1 MFALL
6 KANVLAAVLG
16 LAAAIFLIISVVQSV
31 QLNGFLW
38 IDGVRDKLE
47 DCETN
52 LNEARA
58 ERDSLIAAAKEAE
71 RLNKEQVSRIVNEQD
86 RISKDVE
93 ADLTA
98 RLERLRREL
107 RAKANNGNPQGTGAS
122 PDGKAPGTVVGE
134 AGLCSSPEQLLR
146 AAENEERHD
155 QLITWVEQQLKVE
168 R

>member
-1 MFALL
+1 MFGFTDKILAMVFGGVSAILLALC
-6 KANVLAAVLG
+6 AVLYIE
-16 LAAAIFLIISVVQSV
+16 A
-31 QLNGFLW
+31 NGFFW
-38 IDGVRDKLE
+38 IDGTKDKLE

-52 LNEARA
+52 RKEVVA

-107 RAKANNGNPQGTGAS
+107 RAKANNGNPQGTNPGS
-122 PDGKAPGTVVGE
+122 DGKAPGTVAGE
-134 AGLCSSPEQLLR
+134 AGLCLAPEQLLR
-146 AAENEERHD
+146 AAENEERHT
-155 QLITWVEQQLKVE
+155 QLIDWVERQLKVD